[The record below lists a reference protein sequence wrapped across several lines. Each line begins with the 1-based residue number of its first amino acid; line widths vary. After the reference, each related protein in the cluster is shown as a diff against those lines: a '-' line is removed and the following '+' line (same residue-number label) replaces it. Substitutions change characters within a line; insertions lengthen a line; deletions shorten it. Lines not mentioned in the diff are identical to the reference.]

1 MPWDENDWD
10 TRLLNVYRGLVAARR
25 SSVALRHGGL
35 RWVHADDDALVFLRQ
50 SPEETALV
58 HCARAAHPRLTIPAR
73 HLTGVEKARSVY
85 GAGLEHGAG
94 TVSLVADQPQVNV
107 WVWPTL

>member
-1 MPWDENDWD
+1 
-10 TRLLNVYRGLVAARR
+10 
-25 SSVALRHGGL
+25 
-35 RWVHADDDALVFLRQ
+35 
-50 SPEETALV
+50 
-58 HCARAAHPRLTIPAR
+58 
-73 HLTGVEKARSVY
+73 VEKARSVY